1 MLLEDPWKCFLCRDE
16 SKQPANM
23 LLRPRLDWNEKFST
37 MFRTASN
44 PASYDINLVCYEKE
58 KRPIRVLSLFDG
70 LSTGKIKIF
79 DLFFEFFK
87 IIMLLKKIQFV
98 IS

>member
-44 PASYDINLVCYEKE
+44 PASNDINLVSYEKE

-70 LSTGKIKIF
+70 LSTGKIKICLIYF
-79 DLFFEFFK
+79 LNFF
-87 IIMLLKKIQFV
+87 LLY
-98 IS
+98 